1 MNTKTNKN
9 KKKEK
14 KSIKDCIKSQISI
27 ARLNASSYVTLAI
40 PEYEEEITEV
50 TLALLL
56 SDVKYKSI
64 NYIGTKKISMADGK
78 SYNVAVFALEL
89 WFFKIFILFC
99 VEWERLYLPLF

>member
-27 ARLNASSYVTLAI
+27 ALLNASSYVTLAI

-64 NYIGTKKISMADGK
+64 NYIGTNKISMPDGK

-89 WFFKIFILFC
+89 
-99 VEWERLYLPLF
+99 